1 MFKQFATVNIDP
13 KIKNNSDLH
22 RVNVVFPPD
31 QRSSDLLQNI
41 SFYKSF
47 IHDFRIET
55 SDEKASVND
64 IFNSMAPIGSE
75 IQHVSVRYTKLP
87 ERATVGLESLPDSID
102 SVHIISSVISIND
115 VERVKSIIK
124 DTNLSVRLTG
134 LLKIEIREDSFTSI
148 GKDYILFSRFNLK
161 NKSNAIS
168 ISENDA
174 LQYIFDR
181 KKYD

>member
-13 KIKNNSDLH
+13 SIKNNSDLH
-22 RVNVVFPPD
+22 VVNVVFPPD
-31 QRSSDLLQNI
+31 EKSSDLLQNV

-55 SDEKASVND
+55 SDEKASLTD

-75 IQHVSVRYTKLP
+75 IQNILVRYTSLP
-87 ERATVGLESLPDSID
+87 ERATVGLESLPDFVE
-102 SVHIISSVISIND
+102 SVHIISSSISMND
-115 VERVKSIIK
+115 IERVKSMIGNTK
-124 DTNLSVRLTG
+124 LSIRLTG
-134 LLKIEIREDSFTSI
+134 LIKTEILANPFMSV
-148 GKDYILFSRFNLK
+148 GKDYVLFSRLNSK
-161 NKSNAIS
+161 NNSNKIS
-168 ISENDA
+168 IGENDA